1 MTTSHQVPDTPARTS
16 VDAGIP
22 YELFLDCVHCGLCTA
37 ACPTYLESGN
47 ENDSPRGRIY
57 LMRGVTDRRI
67 ELTHEVR
74 RHLELCLDCRSCETA
89 CPSGVQYGRLIE
101 PFRIA
106 MERVARPES
115 AKGVA
120 NCNEDSPGTTPFADS
135 GRATQTESK
144 TCDWFH
150 RLVLFGMFPYPARV
164 RLALGPAR
172 LAQVLGL
179 DWLFG
184 KLGLFK
190 LLPARL
196 KQLHDMLPRFRYFSP
211 RLPEF
216 LPAAGKRRARVAL
229 FTGCVGDVIFRET
242 NWATAR
248 VLQANGCDVVV
259 PREQVC
265 CGAIHYHSGNVA
277 PALEFMSQN
286 CSAFDSADVDAI
298 IVNVA
303 GCGSMLKDY
312 GHVAEVKKVIGDQV
326 IGGRSDQTAALDT
339 LHRSPITDHR
349 SPSAFASKVRDIS
362 EFLIELGPVPPQ
374 GELPIR
380 ATYHDACHL
389 AHAQRIRM
397 QPRKLLEMIPG
408 LDLVP
413 LEESEICC
421 GAAGT
426 YNLTEPEMAERLA
439 ERKHGHIEATGAQ
452 AVFTANAGCLL
463 QIGRKIREAKLS
475 IWAAHPI
482 EALDLSYRR
491 QPIPSR

>member
-1 MTTSHQVPDTPARTS
+1 MMAGKSSNQCISEGPA

-57 LMRGVTDRRI
+57 LMRGMTDGRI
-67 ELTHEVR
+67 ELTQEVR

-106 MERVARPES
+106 MERTQGARGGEIPPARS
-115 AKGVA
+115 SDDRNAAAG
-120 NCNEDSPGTTPFADS
+120 P
-135 GRATQTESK
+135 K
-144 TCDWFH
+144 TDDWFH
-150 RLVLFGMFPYPARV
+150 RLVLFGLFPYPRRV
-164 RLALGPAR
+164 RLALAPAR
-172 LAQVLGL
+172 LAQVIGL
-179 DWLFG
+179 DWLLSKVGF
-184 KLGLFK
+184 FK
-190 LLPARL
+190 LLPERL
-196 KQLHDMLPRFRYFSP
+196 RQLHDMLPRFRLFSP
-211 RLPEF
+211 RLPEI
-216 LPAAGKRRARVAL
+216 LPAQGKRRARVAL

-248 VLQANGCDVVV
+248 VLQANGCEVVV
-259 PREQVC
+259 PRAQGC
-265 CGAIHYHSGNVA
+265 CGAIHYHSGNEE
-277 PALEFMSQN
+277 PALGFISQN
-286 CSAFDSADVDAI
+286 CTAFNPADVDAI

-312 GHVAEVKKVIGDQV
+312 GHIAEGKVIGDRV
-326 IGGRSDQTAALDT
+326 IGDRSDPPAGDDT
-339 LHRSPITDHR
+339 DHRLPITDHR
-349 SPSAFASKVRDIS
+349 SPSCFTSKVRDIT
-362 EFLIELGPVPPQ
+362 EFLVELGPLLPP

-389 AHAQRIRM
+389 VHAQKIRT

-408 LDLVP
+408 LELVP

-439 ERKHGHIEATGAQ
+439 TRKHRNIEATGAQ

-463 QIGRKIREAKLS
+463 QIGRKIREARLPV
-475 IWAAHPI
+475 WVAHPI

-491 QPIPSR
+491 QPALRG

>member
-1 MTTSHQVPDTPARTS
+1 
-16 VDAGIP
+16 
-22 YELFLDCVHCGLCTA
+22 
-37 ACPTYLESGN
+37 LESGN

-57 LMRGVTDRRI
+57 LMRGVTDGRI
-67 ELTHEVR
+67 ELTGEVR

-106 MERVARPES
+106 MEGTATEHES
-115 AKGVA
+115 DQKAAGGLNPPVR
-120 NCNEDSPGTTPFADS
+120 E
-135 GRATQTESK
+135 QK
-144 TCDWFH
+144 THDWFH
-150 RLVLFGMFPYPARV
+150 RWVLFGTFPYPGRV
-164 RLALGPAR
+164 RMALAPAR
-172 LAQVLGL
+172 LAQVTGL
-179 DWLFG
+179 DWLLQ
-184 KLGLFK
+184 KIGLFR

-216 LPAAGKRRARVAL
+216 LPAHGKRRARVAL

-259 PREQVC
+259 PRTQVC
-265 CGAIHYHSGNVA
+265 CGAIHYHAGNA
-277 PALEFMSQN
+277 RPALDLITQN
-286 CSAFDSADVDAI
+286 CNAFDSNDLDAI

-312 GHVAEVKKVIGDQV
+312 GHI
-326 IGGRSDQTAALDT
+326 AAAAT
-339 LHRSPITDHR
+339 SATEANLHAT
-349 SPSAFASKVRDIS
+349 PSRAFAAKVRDIS
-362 EFLIELGPVPPQ
+362 EFLIELGAVPPT
-374 GELPIR
+374 GELLIR

-389 AHAQRIRM
+389 CHAQKIRS
-397 QPRKLLEMIPG
+397 QPRKLLEMIPKLELLA
-408 LDLVP
+408 LD
-413 LEESEICC
+413 ESEICC

-439 ERKHGHIEATGAQ
+439 TRKHRHIEATGAQ
-452 AVFTANAGCLL
+452 AVFTANAGCIL
-463 QIGRKIREAKLS
+463 QIGRKIRQAKLP
-475 IWAAHPI
+475 IWVAHPI

-491 QPIPSR
+491 AIKR